1 MKSLPLAARIY
12 VCGIIGV
19 GAAMLIAFFPRDFD
33 RSPWLFLSLLLLS
46 SITSV
51 FKVNLPLARRSSTMS
66 V

>member
-19 GAAMLIAFFPRDFD
+19 GAALLVAFFPTDID

-46 SITSV
+46 SNT
-51 FKVNLPLARRSSTMS
+51 
-66 V
+66 